1 MVAALLVFRGCLCLV
16 WLEIGLAVV
25 VLGWE
30 DNVTFLPLGLL
41 VLLAGVAVEARVEEA
56 TVVLAAS
63 EAMDTGMSFG
73 LEMVEGPVAGLT
85 WGLRSLHSGAM

>member
-16 WLEIGLAVV
+16 WLEIGLAVIA
-25 VLGWE
+25 LGWE
-30 DNVTFLPLGLL
+30 ENVTFLPLGLL
-41 VLLAGVAVEARVEEA
+41 VLLAGVAVEAGVEEA

-63 EAMDTGMSFG
+63 EVVDTGMSFG

-85 WGLRSLHSGAM
+85 WGLRSSHSGAI

>member
-1 MVAALLVFRGCLCLV
+1 M
-16 WLEIGLAVV
+16 EIGLAAVA
-25 VLGWE
+25 LGWE
-30 DNVTFLPLGLL
+30 ENVTFLPLDLL
-41 VLLAGVAVEARVEEA
+41 VLLAGVAVEAGVEEA

-63 EAMDTGMSFG
+63 EVVDTGMSFG

>member
-1 MVAALLVFRGCLCLV
+1 VAALLVFRGCLCLV

-25 VLGWE
+25 ALGWE
-30 DNVTFLPLGLL
+30 ENVTFLPLGLL
-41 VLLAGVAVEARVEEA
+41 VLLAGVAVEAGVEEA

-63 EAMDTGMSFG
+63 EVVDTGMSFG

-85 WGLRSLHSGAM
+85 WGLMSSHSGAI

>member
-16 WLEIGLAVV
+16 WLEIGLVV
-25 VLGWE
+25 IALGWE
-30 DNVTFLPLGLL
+30 ENVTFLPLGLL
-41 VLLAGVAVEARVEEA
+41 VLLAGVAVEAGVEEA

-63 EAMDTGMSFG
+63 EVVDTGMSFG

-85 WGLRSLHSGAM
+85 WGLRSSHSGAI